1 MARGSPIRSGGSTPG
16 RSSGSARSRRSSS
29 GTRTCPSSPCCSTRP
44 PRPATCWRRRDAE
57 NAMQSLRDVER
68 DFARALLGEADG
80 AVVASILGDGL
91 SPAARL
97 GVYRNHVFSTLTDAL
112 EATYPVVCRLVDP
125 RFFAYA
131 VDRYIRACPP
141 AGPCLFEYGESLPE
155 FLAAFPPCRHL
166 QYLPDVARLEW
177 AINRALHAED
187 AEPLDPTRLRGLS
200 PEGAARLALRLHPS
214 ASFLESRWPVDR
226 VWRANQPGADP
237 DGIVDLDAGGV
248 RLEVRRP
255 GGPGGFRSLAA
266 ARSPLRPALAAG
278 GGPGRAVEAARAG

>member
-1 MARGSPIRSGGSTPG
+1 MARRLLIPSGGSTRG
-16 RSSGSARSRRSSS
+16 RSSGSARSRRWSS
-29 GTRTCPSSPCCSTRP
+29 GPRARPRTPRGSTRP
-44 PRPATCWRRRDAE
+44 PRPDACWRRRDAE
-57 NAMQSLRDVER
+57 NAMPSLRDLER
-68 DFARALLGEADG
+68 DVARGLLGEADG
-80 AVVASILGDGL
+80 AVLASILGDGL

-97 GVYRNHVFSTLTDAL
+97 GVYRNHVFSTLTEAL

-200 PEGAARLALRLHPS
+200 PDGAARLALRLHPS
-214 ASFLESRWPVDR
+214 APFLESRWPMHPP
-226 VWRANQPGADP
+226 WRPNQPGADP

-255 GGPGGFRSLAA
+255 GDDVVVRSLVAA
-266 ARSPLRPALAAG
+266 PYAVRAAG
-278 GGPGRAVEAARAG
+278 

>member
-1 MARGSPIRSGGSTPG
+1 MP
-16 RSSGSARSRRSSS
+16 
-29 GTRTCPSSPCCSTRP
+29 
-44 PRPATCWRRRDAE
+44 
-57 NAMQSLRDVER
+57 SLRDLER

-200 PEGAARLALRLHPS
+200 PDGAARLALRLHPS

-237 DGIVDLDAGGV
+237 DGIVDLDEGGV
-248 RLEVRRP
+248 RLEVRRL
-255 GGPGGFRSLAA
+255 GDDVVFRSLAA
-266 ARSPLRPALAAG
+266 ATYAFRSALAAG
-278 GGPGRAVEAARAG
+278 GDLERAVEAARAAGPEFDLTQTLRELLDDGLVVGASAPLSRMAATDAN